1 MNKIALGTA
10 QFGMKYGISNQSGIV
25 PPEEIMSILKIADK
39 VGVDTLDTAI
49 NYMDSENYLG
59 ENNIS
64 NFKIITKIP
73 AVPNQID
80 DIDAW
85 VVNQLQSSLQRL
97 KVTNLYGLLLHSP
110 EDLLGINGPLI
121 YKALRSLKDS
131 GKVLKIGISIN
142 SFDTLKKI
150 LDLYKFDLIQSPFNL
165 VDRRLIKTGFLNRL
179 KNENYE
185 VHTRSAFLQGLL
197 LMNEFN
203 RPIKFA
209 KWNHLWSELSK
220 WTSLNSESLL
230 QSAIQFPLSF
240 SEIDRVVIGVENTQQ
255 LLEIYQAVY
264 HQKKSYSFPNIECE
278 SIDLINPS
286 KWINF

>member
-1 MNKIALGTA
+1 MNKLAIGTA

-49 NYMDSENYLG
+49 NYMDSENNLG

-80 DIDAW
+80 DIDSW
-85 VVNQLQSSLQRL
+85 IFNQLHSSFQRL

-142 SFDTLKKI
+142 SFDTLEKI

-230 QSAIQFPLSF
+230 KSAIQFPLSF

-255 LLEIYQAVY
+255 FLEIYQAAY
-264 HQKKSYSFPNIECE
+264 NQKKCYSFPDIECE
-278 SIDLINPS
+278 NLDLINPS
-286 KWINF
+286 KWIYF